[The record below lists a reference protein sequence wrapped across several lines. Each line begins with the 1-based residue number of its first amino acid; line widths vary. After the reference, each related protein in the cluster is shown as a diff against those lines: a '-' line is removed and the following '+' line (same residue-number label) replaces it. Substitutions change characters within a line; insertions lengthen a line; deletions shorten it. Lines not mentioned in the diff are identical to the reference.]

1 MINSIFCDFIT
12 VLNERNI
19 RYCIVGITDH
29 YPNDIT
35 GDVDFVI
42 HPDDLE
48 AYRVIIKAFPE
59 SHPGALHIQRFQ
71 HDAVAF
77 CDIFVCRKSDG
88 YQSLRT
94 DLCTHYIQNVR
105 LLLRAEEIL
114 ENRRLAVDETGKQ
127 KSFYIPAPENNF
139 IYYLVKKIGKQAC
152 NAVQVAHLKYF
163 YGQAPEACKQK
174 LEKFWS
180 FGEVQSQILEF
191 VQTGNLA
198 LFEKHAGTW
207 LNIMRSGTSIPLRI
221 RVAEYKRYLYR
232 GLHPTGLVVR
242 CNQSQADIEAL
253 KAALFCGF
261 NLYFLYDGKGKISLL
276 SLLKK
281 RISSALILVP
291 DGIPCPIVDIDVSGL
306 SVPEATDKVF
316 HYLADRMKHR
326 LNRE

>member
-1 MINSIFCDFIT
+1 MINSIFCDLIS

-19 RYCIVGITDH
+19 RYCIVGMSDH
-29 YPNDIT
+29 FPSDIT
-35 GDVDFVI
+35 GDADFVI
-42 HPDDLE
+42 HPDDL
-48 AYRVIIKAFPE
+48 ATYRAIIKAFPE
-59 SHPGALHIQRFQ
+59 SHPETLHIQRFQ
-71 HDAVAF
+71 HEIVAF
-77 CDIFVCRKSDG
+77 SDIFIRRNAGTCL
-88 YQSLRT
+88 YLRF
-94 DLCTHYIQNVR
+94 DPCTHYLRNAR

-114 ENRRLAVDETGKQ
+114 ENRRLAVDEAGKQ

-139 IYYLVKKIGKQAC
+139 IYYLVKKIGKQTC

-180 FGEVQSQILEF
+180 SGEVQSQILEF
-191 VQTGNLA
+191 VQTGNHA

-207 LNIMRSGTSIPLRI
+207 LNIMRSETSIPFRT
-221 RVAEYKRYLYR
+221 RVAEYKRHLYR

-242 CNQSQADIEAL
+242 CNKSQADIEAL

-281 RISSALILVP
+281 RISSTLILVP

-316 HYLADRMKHR
+316 RYLADRMKHR
-326 LNRE
+326 LSRE